1 MAARVSIS
9 IVNRSYEI
17 ACDEGQE
24 QEVLQLAAEVDQRAG
39 ELLQQVGQ
47 VGDARLLAMV
57 AIQMVDE
64 LKEARQRKGLS
75 QPKTEEIEALHRR
88 AQSADKLT
96 EEIEALRQRVQSA
109 DALEQEVEDL
119 RRKAESFD
127 PAQDS
132 RLAQAIEAM
141 AHRIEAMAER
151 LEAARDEPAAN
162 FGDSDLPEEEDKI
175 DESDSPRAVADVSEK
190 GEKTAERFPQ
200 DPQQDKISR
209 SPGFNF

>member
-24 QEVLQLAAEVDQRAG
+24 QEVLQLAAEVDQRAS

-64 LKEARQRKGLS
+64 LKEARQRKDPS
-75 QPKTEEIEALHRR
+75 QPKTEEIEALRQR

-96 EEIEALRQRVQSA
+96 EEIETLRQRVQVV
-109 DALEQEVEDL
+109 DALEQEVGDL
-119 RRKAESFD
+119 RSKAESVD

-141 AHRIEAMAER
+141 AHRIEAMAEK
-151 LEAARDEPAAN
+151 LEAAQDEPVAH
-162 FGDSDLPEEEDKI
+162 FEDSDSSKDEDKI
-175 DESDSPRAVADVSEK
+175 DESDAPRAVVDAPEK
-190 GEKTAERFPQ
+190 GEETAELFPQ
-200 DPQQDKISR
+200 DPQQDGISR